1 MLDPYFSNVKAWEED
16 SGYAFSIDEKEK
28 REFVGRISIRPKEN
42 DVWDIGFWTHPEKQN
57 KGSMSEAVSAIL
69 WFGFE
74 ELKAEQIVACHAVWN
89 KASEKVLLRSGM
101 SFLEFLPEAKF
112 EGVKRKL

>member
-1 MLDPYFSNVKAWEED
+1 MKFPTSYTIESQRCLLRYIKKEDIPHIFSASRVKGFTDRMLWDPPEKEEDLLIPYFSNTKAWEED

-57 KGSMSEAVSAIL
+57 RGYMS
-69 WFGFE
+69 
-74 ELKAEQIVACHAVWN
+74 
-89 KASEKVLLRSGM
+89 
-101 SFLEFLPEAKF
+101 
-112 EGVKRKL
+112 